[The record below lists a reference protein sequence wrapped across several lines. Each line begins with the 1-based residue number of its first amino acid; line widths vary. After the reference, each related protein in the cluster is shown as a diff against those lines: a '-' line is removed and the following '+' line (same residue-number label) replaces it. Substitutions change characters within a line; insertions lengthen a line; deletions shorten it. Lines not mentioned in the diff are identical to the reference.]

1 MADRRCPVLYVSV
14 SGLVPRR
21 SAGPP
26 RRALG
31 GGRRLEAAPARTS
44 YHTLD
49 LIIYCIVSRP
59 ARPALRR
66 TYHQLPGKQV
76 PIFMAYN
83 IIDIDNY
90 DLIIV

>member
-1 MADRRCPVLYVSV
+1 MYRDA
-14 SGLVPRR
+14 R
-21 SAGPP
+21 SSPP
-26 RRALG
+26 RSGRAVRRTLG
-31 GGRRLEAAPARTS
+31 GGSGARPRGRLRARTA

-49 LIIYCIVSRP
+49 KFYYIRLSLRQHAAAASRTP
-59 ARPALRR
+59 LAL
-66 TYHQLPGKQV
+66 YHQLPGKQV